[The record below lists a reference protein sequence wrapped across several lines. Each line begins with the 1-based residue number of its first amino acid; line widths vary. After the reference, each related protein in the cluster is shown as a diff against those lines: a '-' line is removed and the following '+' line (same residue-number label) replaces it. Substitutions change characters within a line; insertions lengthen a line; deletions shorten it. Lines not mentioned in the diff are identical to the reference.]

1 MAKKDFYETLGV
13 SKNATEQEIK
23 TAYRRLARQHHPDV
37 DKSAGS
43 GEKFKEISE
52 AYQVLSDA
60 NKRKNYDQF
69 GHAAFEQGNPF
80 GGGAGPGAGGFNP
93 FGNGGF
99 SYSWSTNGDSSQ
111 QGNPF
116 GGGGFSDPFDLFEQ
130 IFGGGLGAEFARGF
144 RRRQTFRMELTFD
157 EAVHGTNKTVEI
169 ERIEGNDNKK
179 VREKMNIKIPSGV
192 DEGTRMRFGDVD
204 IVFHIRPSTEFE
216 REGSDIFTEERVSV
230 PEAVLGT
237 TLDVKTIHGKVKVK
251 VPAGTQPGTLIKI
264 KDKGIFS
271 LRGKPGDHYVRI
283 KVHIPT
289 KISHEEKKLYEE
301 LLGDKNSKKKSW
313 F

>member
-1 MAKKDFYETLGV
+1 MAKKDFYEVLGV

-23 TAYRRLARQHHPDV
+23 SAYRKLARTHHPDV
-37 DKSAGS
+37 DKSEGAA
-43 GEKFKEISE
+43 EKFKEISE
-52 AYQVLSDA
+52 AYQVLSDPQ
-60 NKRKNYDQF
+60 KRKTYDQF
-69 GHAAFEQGNPF
+69 GSAAFESGNPF
-80 GGGAGPGAGGFNP
+80 GGAGAGTGGFNP

-99 SYSWSTNGDSSQ
+99 SYSWSTGGGS

-116 GGGGFSDPFDLFEQ
+116 GGGGGFADPFDLFEQ

-157 EAVHGTNKTVEI
+157 EAVHGTQKTVEI
-169 ERIEGNDNKK
+169 ERVEGNDNKR
-179 VREKMNIKIPSGV
+179 VREKMNIKIPAGV

-216 REGSDIFTEERVSV
+216 RQGSDIFTEEKVSV

-237 TLDVKTIHGKVKVK
+237 TIEVKTIHGKVKVK

-264 KDKGIFS
+264 KDKGVFS

-283 KVHIPT
+283 RIHIPT
-289 KISHEEKKLYEE
+289 KLSSEEKRLYEQ
-301 LLGDKNSKKKSW
+301 LLGGKDAKKKGW